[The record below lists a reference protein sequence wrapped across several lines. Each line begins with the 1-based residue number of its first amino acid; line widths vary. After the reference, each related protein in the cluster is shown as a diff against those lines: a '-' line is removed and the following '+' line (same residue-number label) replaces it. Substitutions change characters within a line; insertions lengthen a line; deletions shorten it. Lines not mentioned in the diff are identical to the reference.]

1 MEKSKDMKT
10 KKRFWGKIAETLGN
24 SRKQLDK
31 VKKEL
36 EKLISGWL
44 KKTNVN
50 VDFKKLREY
59 SGYALYTAFGFLMS
73 IVTLPQSI
81 KPLGISAI
89 CSMSD
94 KNSVL
99 FTYIGAAFG
108 CITYGKESLSSFIVY
123 FMLYAVRKTF
133 TESKF
138 AEKTSIKM
146 LTAAATSAVIGII
159 RICTASE
166 SALYSY
172 IAFLTSACISVSYTY
187 FFSTLFDKKEYSGAK
202 MSTVSICSYALMAG
216 LVLSFDGIFL
226 FGFNVQLLVCCLI
239 TLSYAVV
246 NGFLHAGTVG
256 FICGIASA
264 SPVISACLGL
274 SGIVSSLLLSKSIL
288 ASALSFVA
296 VFFSV
301 AAYSAGLG
309 TGATLLPSVLC
320 GCVLFFPICGL
331 LPESFRLN
339 TKAARITA
347 KPSNAGISAAS
358 GKKLS
363 EAFFSISDIFSRLA
377 EKQKYPSYTDIEILV
392 DKTFSEV
399 CAGCALSEMCFAKK
413 KTDIDELKQT
423 FFAVLNNRPIQKEDF
438 GSNMKDKCIRLESHT
453 ELINKYHRELMT
465 AKASDNRPQL
475 LGAQYAGMARLLQ
488 DAGQKSNA
496 VNERDTVFEKK
507 ISEALKQADVPF
519 SAVLCHSEREKN
531 TVVHGIHLDRIPFG
545 ADELKKYLYS
555 RLAVKITEPSFDISE
570 KNDYVM
576 SFCRACSLRMEYAQ
590 VTKSGKY
597 DEVNGDTV
605 SFMHGKNNYF
615 RALICDGMGSGRDA
629 AASSRLAALF
639 LEKMLETDTEKG
651 IILELLNTALMSR
664 SYESFSTIDLLETD
678 LLTGRSVFIKAG
690 AAPTYIIRTGK
701 LYKIFSATPPIG
713 IISGFTTEV
722 TRFSVEPGD
731 VIIMVSDGVI
741 PNNEDSAWLAQLIKL
756 DVTKDAPEIAGDVL
770 EYSEEI
776 NSRTDDVSIC
786 VIKAVAEES

>member
-1 MEKSKDMKT
+1 MEKSKDMKV
-10 KKRFWGKIAETLGN
+10 KKSFGEKLKEMLGDFQ
-24 SRKQLDK
+24 KQLDK
-31 VKKEL
+31 ANKKL
-36 EKLISGWL
+36 GKLVNEWL

-50 VDFKKLREY
+50 VDFQKLREY

-73 IVTLPQSI
+73 VVTLPQKI
-81 KPLGISAI
+81 KPLGISAV
-89 CSMSD
+89 CAMSD

-138 AEKTSIKM
+138 AEKISIKM

-159 RICTASE
+159 RICTAAE

-202 MSTVSICSYALMAG
+202 MSTVSICSYALMAAI
-216 LVLSFDGIFL
+216 VLSFDGVYL
-226 FGFNVQLLVCCLI
+226 LGFDLQLLLCCLV
-239 TLSYAVV
+239 TLSYAVI

-256 FICGIASA
+256 FICGIATA
-264 SPVISACLGL
+264 SPVVSACLGL
-274 SGIVSSLLLSKSIL
+274 SGIVSSLLLSKSII

-309 TGATLLPSVLC
+309 TAATLLPSVLC
-320 GCVLFFPICGL
+320 GCVLFFPVCGL

-347 KPSNAGISAAS
+347 KPANTGISSAA
-358 GKKLS
+358 GKRLS
-363 EAFFSISDIFSRLA
+363 DAFFSISDIFSRLA
-377 EKQKYPSYTDIEILV
+377 EKQKYSSYTDIDIIV

-413 KTDIDELKQT
+413 KTDMDELKQT
-423 FFAVLNNRPIQKEDF
+423 FFAVLNKRPVQKDDF
-438 GSNMKDKCIRLESHT
+438 GSNMKDKCIRLENHT
-453 ELINKYHRELMT
+453 ELVNKYHKDLMT

-475 LGAQYAGMARLLQ
+475 LGAQYAGMARLLK
-488 DAGQKSNA
+488 DAEQNSTQ

-507 ISEALKQADVPF
+507 ISEALKQADIPF
-519 SAVLCHSEREKN
+519 SSIQCHSEREKN
-531 TVVHGIHLDRIPFG
+531 TTIHGIHLDRIPFG
-545 ADELKKYLYS
+545 AEELKKYLYS
-555 RLAVKITEPSFDISE
+555 KLAIKITEPSFDISE

-576 SFCRACSLRMEYAQ
+576 SFCRACALRMEYAQ
-590 VTKSGKY
+590 VTKSGKD

-605 SFMHGKNNYF
+605 SFMQGKNNFF

-629 AASSRLAALF
+629 AASSRLAVLF
-639 LEKMLETDTEKG
+639 IEKMLETDTEKG

-664 SYESFSTIDLLETD
+664 SYESFSTVDLLETD
-678 LLTGRSVFIKAG
+678 LLTGKSVFIKAG

-701 LYKIFSATPPIG
+701 LYKIFSATPPVG
-713 IISGFTTEV
+713 IIQGFTTEI

-731 VIIMVSDGVI
+731 VIIMVSDGVV

-756 DVTKDAPEIAGDVL
+756 DVAKDAPEIAKEVL
-770 EYSEEI
+770 EASEEI
-776 NSRTDDVSIC
+776 NIRADDVSIC
-786 VIKAVAEES
+786 VIKAVSENR